1 MSTYSCK
8 SLGQIAAVPV
18 ALLQNGIAE
27 ALFVG
32 MEGQFRSRVYIY
44 IFVSC
49 CFILYLQLFDE
60 CRTNSEYPVA
70 KVLYA
75 CLSTLLQIVA

>member
-44 IFVSC
+44 IY
-49 CFILYLQLFDE
+49 LYH
-60 CRTNSEYPVA
+60 A
-70 KVLYA
+70 VLYCIYS
-75 CLSTLLQIVA
+75 CLMNVEPIPNTQ